1 MLAKRTVK
9 NQITL
14 PKAVADRFPGIDYFE
29 VRAEDDRIILE
40 PVKRSQI
47 SEVWSRLERVGIGEA
62 DVAAAVKWAR
72 GPGRRRAR

>member
-14 PKAVADRFPGIDYFE
+14 PKAVADRFPGVEYFE
-29 VRAEDDRIILE
+29 VHADGERIILE
-40 PVKRSQI
+40 PVKHSRVG
-47 SEVWSRLERVGIGEA
+47 EVWSKLERAGIGEA

-72 GPGRRRAR
+72 GAARKPAR